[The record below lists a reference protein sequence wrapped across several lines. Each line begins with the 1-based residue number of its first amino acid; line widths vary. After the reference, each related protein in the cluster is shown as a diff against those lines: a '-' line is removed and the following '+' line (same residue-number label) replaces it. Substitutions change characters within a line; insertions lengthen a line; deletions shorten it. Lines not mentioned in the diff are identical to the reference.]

1 MIFQTFNNMI
11 FSLYLFGLSH
21 NIQSFTLATNL
32 DNTTKLLCTSRSPV
46 MDVEPKGHNFEVGE
60 MESQMIHY
68 QPRKIFASSFHFL

>member
-1 MIFQTFNNMI
+1 
-11 FSLYLFGLSH
+11 
-21 NIQSFTLATNL
+21 
-32 DNTTKLLCTSRSPV
+32 